1 MNVLV
6 LTAYPPVLHLHGG
19 GVRMFHNIRI
29 LAEKHFVHVVSFVEN
44 EEERELLGS
53 LDGICE
59 SVSSVDRVPDLR
71 SRPWSLDPTMM
82 QYFDVPEMH
91 RKVAEVVDQHRIEV
105 LQCEYLQMAQFRRA
119 DLFTIWTAHE
129 AMSANAYKEFL
140 AENHPLEKVRS
151 YYQWMAMLRY
161 EVRVARSFDRVI
173 TMTEADAQYLR
184 SYAPSADVRPIPIG
198 VDAQW
203 YAPRAEHPDRRLDAV
218 FLGNFRHTPNVEA
231 VRFLIDYV
239 VPYFPEINFQ
249 VAGSNVPDGLVDG
262 APVEL
267 MGYQADTR
275 VLYNR
280 PNTIV
285 LAPLFSGTGQRVKLL
300 EAFSMAMPVVTTSTG
315 AAGFPVSNGKEAF
328 VADSAEGY
336 RGALRA
342 LCDSRG
348 LRLKMGRA
356 ARQMI
361 LDNLDWSQL
370 AGAFLEAV
378 APRSLRGRR
387 TGIGRIEIE
396 DRTCH
401 EPTDHIFRNRT
412 CCCRRR

>member
-29 LAEKHFVHVVSFVEN
+29 LAEEHSVHVVSFVEN

-59 SVSSVDRVPDLR
+59 SVSGVDRVPDLR
-71 SRPWSLDPTMM
+71 PRPWSLDPTMM
-82 QYFDVPEMH
+82 WYFDVTEMH
-91 RKVAEVVDQHRIEV
+91 RTVAEVVDRRRIEV
-105 LQCEYLQMAQFRRA
+105 LQCEYLHMAQFRRA

-129 AMSANAYKEFL
+129 VMSANAHKEFL
-140 AENHPLEKVRS
+140 AENHPLEKIRS
-151 YYQWMAMLRY
+151 YYRWMAMLRY
-161 EVRVARSFDRVI
+161 EVRAARSFDRVI
-173 TMTEADAQYLR
+173 TLTDADADYLR

-198 VDAQW
+198 VDAHW
-203 YAPRAEHPDRRLDAV
+203 YTPLDEHPDQRLDAV

-231 VRFLIDYV
+231 VCFLIEHV
-239 VPYFPEINFQ
+239 VPHFPELHFQ

-267 MGYQADTR
+267 MGYQPDTR

-285 LAPLFSGTGQRVKLL
+285 LAPLFSGSGQRVKLL

-315 AAGFPVSNGKEAF
+315 AAGFPVADGKEAF
-328 VADSAEGY
+328 VADRAAGY

-342 LCDSRG
+342 LCDSRE
-348 LRLKMGRA
+348 LRLEMGRL
-356 ARQMI
+356 AREMI
-361 LDNLDWSQL
+361 LENLDWSRL
-370 AGAFLEAV
+370 ADAFLEAV
-378 APRSLRGRR
+378 
-387 TGIGRIEIE
+387 T
-396 DRTCH
+396 
-401 EPTDHIFRNRT
+401 PTSRDGGSFT
-412 CCCRRR
+412 